1 MFVFV
6 TQQRLDYLTILI
18 FVCQA
23 LFSSFSN
30 FFYFWFVT
38 FFATCY
44 TLSYH
49 FLFVKHFFISL
60 FVCFQHLLSF
70 LKKQI
75 SVCFNNYLSFYD
87 IVFILLLLCLY
98 CFQAT
103 SNTIAPIHFP
113 VNYFFKK
120 YFINIFTPK

>member
-1 MFVFV
+1 NFSGLVILFCYQRSLLSLNSDLIILPYSFLFVKH
-6 TQQRLDYLTILI
+6 
-18 FVCQA
+18 
-23 LFSSFSN
+23 
-30 FFYFWFVT
+30 FFQVFQTFFIFWFVT

-75 SVCFNNYLSFYD
+75 SVFLSNYQLFYD

-103 SNTIAPIHFP
+103 SNTISPDRKS
-113 VNYFFKK
+113 VV
-120 YFINIFTPK
+120 